1 MNMEPELIETDGA
14 KAVLY
19 RDAPLWEGKK
29 CAAVGGMDFNS
40 SQAGAGLLNRI
51 SAQLKS
57 EGFYGLLGPMD
68 GDTWHA
74 YRLVTFSDGS
84 EPFLLEPVS
93 CAHDVEALG
102 VAGFSPVSDYV
113 SARGKLA
120 DTLGP
125 APVTPPGISVTAWE
139 GNDAEQLII
148 KLYEMS
154 VSSFAQN
161 RFFKPIGL
169 EAFLEIYR
177 PLFGMVDPAHILFAH
192 SDEGQLVGFLF
203 GMPDRSKKGGK
214 PPTVILKT
222 YASGVRGVGH
232 LLADTY
238 HRRAIDMG
246 FEEVIHALMQ
256 EDNLSLKRSAQHKAV
271 IFRRYALLGKV
282 L

>member
-1 MNMEPELIETDGA
+1 MNTEPEVIEIEDA

-19 RDAPLWEGKK
+19 RDAPLWEGKR
-29 CAAVGGMDFNS
+29 CAAVGGIDFNS
-40 SQAGAGLLNRI
+40 SQAGADLLNQI

-68 GDTWHA
+68 GDTWHT

-84 EPFLLEPVS
+84 VPFLLEPTS
-93 CAHDVEALG
+93 RPHDIEAFG
-102 VAGFSPVSDYV
+102 IAGFSPVSDYV

-125 APVTPPGISVTAWE
+125 SPATPPGITVSVWD

-154 VSSFAQN
+154 ASSFAAN

-192 SDEGQLVGFLF
+192 SDEGQLAGFLF
-203 GMPDRSKKGGK
+203 GMPDRPVEGAK
-214 PPTVILKT
+214 PTAILKS

-246 FEEVIHALMQ
+246 FVDIIHALMH
-256 EDNLSLKRSAQHKAV
+256 ESNLSLERSAQHKAT
-271 IFRRYALLGKV
+271 IFRRYALLGKK